1 MIIFI
6 FKSKLFRKQSFNINW
21 TFFRNG
27 YWETIF
33 SRKLTFFDTKY
44 FFHEKMLAKKSIN
57 GKDRLFKMNY
67 FLSMYKMALFELS
80 NSSFVMVKK
89 IEIVIFFNCQLRKN
103 SAGNEC
109 FSYFNIDYLHTK
121 IFCLIKKI
129 S

>member
-1 MIIFI
+1 
-6 FKSKLFRKQSFNINW
+6 
-21 TFFRNG
+21 
-27 YWETIF
+27 
-33 SRKLTFFDTKY
+33 
-44 FFHEKMLAKKSIN
+44 MLAKKSIN

-89 IEIVIFFNCQLRKN
+89 NRNCDIFKLPIKKN